1 MAVVLEWVETG
12 QVFPL
17 PLGRPAVIGRRQKS
31 EVYLP
36 WRYVSRRH
44 CEALWDGCRV
54 WVYDLGGSGGTSI
67 NGVVLRDGGG
77 LLRLGDLLH
86 VGPVPL
92 RLGTPSR
99 VEATWL
105 AWQGGLVVAMARQAD
120 ESGDFGGLSV
130 LADALEE
137 AGCND
142 ADLLAHC
149 RSRGGHLRGC
159 WAVDLILGK
168 G

>member
-1 MAVVLEWVETG
+1 MAVWLEWVGTG
-12 QVFPL
+12 RGFPL
-17 PLGRPAVIGRRQKS
+17 PLGRPAMIGRWQKS
-31 EVYLP
+31 EVFLP
-36 WRYVSRRH
+36 ARHISRNH
-44 CEALWDGCRV
+44 CQALWDGCRV

-105 AWQGGLVVAMARQAD
+105 AWQGGLVGAMARQAD
-120 ESGDFGGLSV
+120 ESGDFGGLPV

-142 ADLLAHC
+142 AALLD
-149 RSRGGHLRGC
+149 HLHHPGPHVRGC
-159 WAVDLILGK
+159 WPVDLLTGRR
-168 G
+168 